1 MKAKFIKN
9 PVGFRGDARL
19 YRLDEPLNN
28 NEFVIVSG
36 ISNEFGIETFIFGAD
51 EEGEISDFTELEGS
65 FKGDID
71 HERAL
76 ENAGYDVE

>member
-1 MKAKFIKN
+1 MKAKFIN
-9 PVGFRGDARL
+9 NLSGFRGDARL
-19 YRLDEPLNN
+19 YRLDEPLDG

-36 ISNEFGIETFIFGAD
+36 ISNEFGIETYIFGAN
-51 EEGEISDFTELEGS
+51 EEAEITDWAELEGS
-65 FKGDID
+65 FQGDID